1 MKSWHHPCF
10 TEIVKNLIRLLALA
24 VIAPVVAHAAE
35 LSEQVLAEINL
46 ARTAPQQYAQIVA
59 SQGGAYRGAEG
70 DKAVAEAVRFL
81 EKARPLPPLAASN
94 GMSSSALSHVL
105 EMGPVGGRG
114 HKSSNGSQPW
124 DRMARFGKFVGQAGE
139 NIDYGNHGARAI
151 VIRLIVDDGVRG
163 RGHRK
168 NIFNPGFRVA
178 GAASGFHA
186 TYGSMCV
193 IDFAGGFVEGEPG
206 KVAARSMPFSM
217 L

>member
-1 MKSWHHPCF
+1 
-10 TEIVKNLIRLLALA
+10 VKTLIRLFALA
-24 VIAPVVAHAAE
+24 VIAPLAVHASE
-35 LSEQVLAEINL
+35 LSEQVIAEINL

-59 SQGGAYRGAEG
+59 SQGAAYRGAEG
-70 DKAVAEAVRFL
+70 DRAVAEAVRFL
-81 EKARPLPPLAASN
+81 EKARPLPALTAST

-114 HKSSNGSQPW
+114 HKSANGGQPW

-139 NIDYGNHGARAI
+139 NIDYGNHDARGI
-151 VIRLIVDDGVRG
+151 VVRLIVDDGVRN

-178 GAASGFHA
+178 GAASGYHA
-186 TYGSMCV
+186 TFGSMCV
-193 IDFAGGFVEGEPG
+193 IDFAGGFVEGNGG
-206 KVAARSMPFSM
+206 KVATRSMPFSM